1 MQAFLLNKQFLEKH
15 AYNAGMQPGP
25 KPVKDQPFFGERM
38 AYYRKQKGLTQQELA
53 KELEISREL
62 VGHYERRCENPSI
75 EFLIKL
81 SKVID
86 ISIDEL
92 LGLKPEKPKKG
103 PSPKALK
110 LAERISALPRNKQS
124 FVIGMIEGA
133 IKQAS

>member
-1 MQAFLLNKQFLEKH
+1 MQAFLFNNRFLEKH
-15 AYNAGMQPGP
+15 AYNAEMQPGP
-25 KPVKDQPFFGERM
+25 KPTKDQPFFGERM
-38 AYYRKQKGLTQQELA
+38 AYFRKQKGLTQQELA
-53 KELEISREL
+53 QELDISREL

-92 LGLKPEKPKKG
+92 LGLKPEKQKKG
-103 PSPKALK
+103 PSTKALK
-110 LAERISALPRNKQS
+110 LAERISALPRHKQS